1 MFTRS
6 ILILVLAG
14 VLTGAP
20 ALAQRPSK
28 VAVDPVVTETMQQKM
43 AILGRFVARSGGSV
57 AARVAERVREIEV
70 EVGDRVAA
78 GAVLVRLADDR
89 LAAQRQLRVAAS
101 RRAEAKA
108 ARMAAALAKAKQGLA
123 RLTKLRGSTADRPDR
138 REDLER
144 DVEKATSELSEARAE
159 IDVAKAQLK
168 LAQIALDDAV
178 IRAPYSGVV
187 TLRHVEVGTFVRTG
201 EPVVTL
207 LDDRDLEIEADVP
220 AERLRGLTP
229 NSLVEARLANGT
241 PITAMVRAVVPAE
254 NPRTRS
260 RAVRLMPAL
269 DANLEA
275 LADQQSVTVM
285 IPIGSSHEVVT
296 VHKDAVNVQGPKRLV
311 YIAVD
316 GTAEVRPVQLGEA
329 VGDRF
334 IVRRGLKVGDQAIIR
349 GNERL
354 RPKAK
359 IIVGKRS

>member
-6 ILILVLAG
+6 VLIMVLAG

-57 AARVAERVREIEV
+57 AA
-70 EVGDRVAA
+70 
-78 GAVLVRLADDR
+78 
-89 LAAQRQLRVAAS
+89 
-101 RRAEAKA
+101 RAEAKA

-229 NSLVEARLANGT
+229 NSLVEARLAAGT
-241 PITAMVRAVVPAE
+241 PITAM
-254 NPRTRS
+254 PRGGHG
-260 RAVRLMPAL
+260 A
-269 DANLEA
+269 
-275 LADQQSVTVM
+275 
-285 IPIGSSHEVVT
+285 
-296 VHKDAVNVQGPKRLV
+296 
-311 YIAVD
+311 
-316 GTAEVRPVQLGEA
+316 
-329 VGDRF
+329 
-334 IVRRGLKVGDQAIIR
+334 
-349 GNERL
+349 
-354 RPKAK
+354 
-359 IIVGKRS
+359 

>member
-1 MFTRS
+1 
-6 ILILVLAG
+6 
-14 VLTGAP
+14 
-20 ALAQRPSK
+20 
-28 VAVDPVVTETMQQKM
+28 
-43 AILGRFVARSGGSV
+43 
-57 AARVAERVREIEV
+57 
-70 EVGDRVAA
+70 
-78 GAVLVRLADDR
+78 
-89 LAAQRQLRVAAS
+89 
-101 RRAEAKA
+101 
-108 ARMAAALAKAKQGLA
+108 
-123 RLTKLRGSTADRPDR
+123 
-138 REDLER
+138 
-144 DVEKATSELSEARAE
+144 
-159 IDVAKAQLK
+159 
-168 LAQIALDDAV
+168 
-178 IRAPYSGVV
+178 
-187 TLRHVEVGTFVRTG
+187 
-201 EPVVTL
+201 
-207 LDDRDLEIEADVP
+207 EIEADVP

>member
-6 ILILVLAG
+6 VLILVLAG

-78 GAVLVRLADDR
+78 GAVLVRLANDR

-229 NSLVEARLANGT
+229 NSLVEARLA
-241 PITAMVRAVVPAE
+241 
-254 NPRTRS
+254 
-260 RAVRLMPAL
+260 
-269 DANLEA
+269 
-275 LADQQSVTVM
+275 
-285 IPIGSSHEVVT
+285 
-296 VHKDAVNVQGPKRLV
+296 
-311 YIAVD
+311 D
-316 GTAEVRPVQLGEA
+316 G
-329 VGDRF
+329 
-334 IVRRGLKVGDQAIIR
+334 
-349 GNERL
+349 
-354 RPKAK
+354 
-359 IIVGKRS
+359 